1 VALVRLDVAPGN
13 AKEQAMNGRARLS
26 QPLPLP
32 ANQLLR
38 HARSRAGRSRQEIAG
53 RAGVPESV
61 VVLYEL
67 GRRIP
72 SWEQLQQLVMAC
84 GFWLDVRLRELRP
97 SPGPGWAAAG
107 PRARWRRADPDPSP
121 ATGVDLDSAAYLGH
135 RLRLVREELSAMAS
149 SLEAVAES
157 FKDAEWH
164 HYERFSRLVVGLSAP
179 SLDQALASL
188 ERELRLAGAS
198 GGRGRRRRARVRWI
212 DMDTSCRLADRVAH
226 ARRRLAGAVARL
238 RAERLD
244 EMAYAAELQ
253 DRELGEIEQAFRVHR
268 EDLHAVG

>member
-1 VALVRLDVAPGN
+1 
-13 AKEQAMNGRARLS
+13 MNGRARLS

-32 ANQLLR
+32 ANQLIR
-38 HARSRAGRSRQEIAG
+38 HARSRAGRSRQEVAG

-67 GRRIP
+67 GRRSP
-72 SWEQLQQLVMAC
+72 TWEQLQQLVMAC

-97 SPGPGWAAAG
+97 SPSPGWAAAG
-107 PRARWRRADPDPSP
+107 PRARWRGADPDPLP

-188 ERELRLAGAS
+188 ERELRLTRISAGQ
-198 GGRGRRRRARVRWI
+198 RGRRRRSRARWI
-212 DMDTSCRLADRVAH
+212 DMDTCCRLADRVAH
-226 ARRRLAGAVARL
+226 ARRRLAGAATRL

-253 DRELGEIEQAFRVHR
+253 DRELGEIEQAFRVRR
-268 EDLHAVG
+268 EDVHAAG